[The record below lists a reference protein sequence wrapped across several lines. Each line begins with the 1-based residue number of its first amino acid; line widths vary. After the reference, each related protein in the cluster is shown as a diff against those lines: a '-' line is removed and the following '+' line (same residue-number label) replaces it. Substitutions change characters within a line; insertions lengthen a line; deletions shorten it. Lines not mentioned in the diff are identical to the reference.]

1 MREYRDIDASK
12 MITMHCG
19 GRLAYLYEAQSV
31 DDVRALV
38 SEHQNFYVLG
48 SGTNTI
54 FGDGTIELP
63 VIVLG
68 RDFDYLH
75 EENDIITAGA
85 ATNTARLLNY
95 CAENGLSGIEPLA
108 GIPGSLGGAVSMNA
122 GTGDWGIMENVDS
135 LKFIDNE
142 GLQQLEASEID
153 FGYRYCSLPKRA
165 VVTEISFKLD
175 RTRPETVLNLI
186 DEKMKNRKLQPHGYS
201 SGCIF
206 KNPQGDSA
214 GRLIDAAGL
223 KGTSI
228 GGAFVSETHANF
240 IINDGTA
247 SADEIRKLIRAVK
260 NQVREHFGIELREEV
275 KIIV

>member
-75 EENDIITAGA
+75 EENGIITAGA
-85 ATNTARLLNY
+85 ATT
-95 CAENGLSGIEPLA
+95 P
-108 GIPGSLGGAVSMNA
+108 
-122 GTGDWGIMENVDS
+122 
-135 LKFIDNE
+135 
-142 GLQQLEASEID
+142 
-153 FGYRYCSLPKRA
+153 
-165 VVTEISFKLD
+165 
-175 RTRPETVLNLI
+175 
-186 DEKMKNRKLQPHGYS
+186 S
-201 SGCIF
+201 S
-206 KNPQGDSA
+206 PPSH
-214 GRLIDAAGL
+214 R
-223 KGTSI
+223 
-228 GGAFVSETHANF
+228 
-240 IINDGTA
+240 
-247 SADEIRKLIRAVK
+247 
-260 NQVREHFGIELREEV
+260 
-275 KIIV
+275 